1 MKENFKNPIGQ
12 QNNTAKNFFTIYS
25 WRLKVIKKEATA
37 IFFCNWL
44 NNPWKPISSFIFGC
58 SFLTWDLIKRGFLI
72 SLHLSK

>member
-37 IFFCNWL
+37 MKTVETYFQFHFWLSFFNLGL
-44 NNPWKPISSFIFGC
+44 NK
-58 SFLTWDLIKRGFLI
+58 KRVSYFVALE
-72 SLHLSK
+72 